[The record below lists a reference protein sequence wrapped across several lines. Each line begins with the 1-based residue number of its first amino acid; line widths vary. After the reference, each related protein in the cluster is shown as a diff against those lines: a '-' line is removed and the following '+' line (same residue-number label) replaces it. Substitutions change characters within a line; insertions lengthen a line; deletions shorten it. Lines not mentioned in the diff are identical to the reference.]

1 MSRLATTVLI
11 ALAALALP
19 ARAGG
24 TDTYTLD
31 PVHTRVVFAVDHA
44 GFSRAIGTISGS
56 TGTLRLG
63 PDHWQG
69 ASVEVEVPVARVD
82 LGDARW
88 NDATL
93 APRLL
98 DARRHPVARFV
109 STHVEPADAT
119 HARVCGD
126 LTLRG
131 VTRPL
136 CLDVTLNAIKRHPMP
151 PFRRTAGFSA
161 TGTLSRS
168 EFGIDAWPSMI
179 GDRVELR
186 IEAEAVRSR
195 GDGSERTPAEA
206 TPAEAAAD
214 DQPADQPDS
223 GSTP

>member
-1 MSRLATTVLI
+1 MSRLATTVLL
-11 ALAALALP
+11 ALAAVPTLAEEV
-19 ARAGG
+19 
-24 TDTYTLD
+24 DTYALD

-44 GFSRAIGTISGS
+44 GFSRAIGTVSGS
-56 TGTLRLG
+56 TGTLRLA
-63 PDHWQG
+63 PDGWQG
-69 ASVEVEVPVARVD
+69 AGVEVDVPLSRID

-88 NDATL
+88 NEATL

-109 STHVEPADAT
+109 STRVEPIDPT
-119 HARVCGD
+119 HAQVCGD
-126 LTLRG
+126 LALRG

-161 TGTLSRS
+161 TGALSRA

-195 GDGSERTPAEA
+195 GPA
-206 TPAEAAAD
+206 PDAAAPTE
-214 DQPADQPDS
+214 PALPFPPDA
-223 GSTP
+223 GHAP